1 MVMRMR
7 RQTAI
12 GEVDAPAIKEL
23 AAGHDS
29 NEHSRVTLLGDADG
43 RDTLG
48 FVLSP
53 RLSPSVHE
61 LIGSGLRFFALPNLT
76 AKRFHGRKVIRMPR
90 PPF

>member
-43 RDTLG
+43 RDLLCSSSRQV
-48 FVLSP
+48 FL
-53 RLSPSVHE
+53 
-61 LIGSGLRFFALPNLT
+61 LRFT
-76 AKRFHGRKVIRMPR
+76 T
-90 PPF
+90 